1 MAKHAPRGRIK
12 AKHPMGPVDP
22 MPIQKCAAHSKQSGQ
37 PCKRNAILG
46 GTVCFWHGG
55 AAPQVKRKA
64 AERLEELRPMAIQYY
79 DYLLNQKDYPSAGL
93 GAANA
98 VMDRNDGRPAETIR
112 MEVDTR
118 DAQLRRLDEGRARV
132 AAAKR
137 LISGKG

>member
-1 MAKHAPRGRIK
+1 
-12 AKHPMGPVDP
+12 
-22 MPIQKCAAHSKQSGQ
+22 
-37 PCKRNAILG
+37 
-46 GTVCFWHGG
+46 
-55 AAPQVKRKA
+55 
-64 AERLEELRPMAIQYY
+64 MAIQYY